1 MAEYIERMSAIAT
14 ACKMCNKEFPNE
26 PCEPANCSIQQGLF
40 KIPTADVAEVR
51 HGNWLSQKLLGENAW
66 DCSECKTLGSLQ
78 WKWCP
83 ICGAKMDG
91 VTDTNVGG
99 KMNGKD
105 NNNA

>member
-1 MAEYIERMSAIAT
+1 MAEYIEREAVV
-14 ACKMCNKEFPNE
+14 KLREEFWKDRCDYMAVRVTNIMNI
-26 PCEPANCSIQQGLF
+26 PA
-40 KIPTADVAEVR
+40 ADVVEVR
-51 HGNWLSQKLLGENAW
+51 HGKWLSQKLLGENAW
-66 DCSECKTLGSLQ
+66 DCSECKTLGSPQ

-99 KMNGKD
+99 KIDRKD